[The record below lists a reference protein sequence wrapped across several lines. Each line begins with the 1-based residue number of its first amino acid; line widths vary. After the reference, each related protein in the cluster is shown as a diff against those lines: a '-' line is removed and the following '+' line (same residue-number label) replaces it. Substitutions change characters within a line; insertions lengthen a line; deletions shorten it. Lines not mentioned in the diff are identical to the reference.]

1 MKKNNI
7 CLVSFIYPLIEK
19 YLENFFLS
27 LKRQNTEKV
36 DYIIIDDKYNKKIKN
51 FSGTIL
57 KTPDNLSIIEVRIW
71 IIEKLIKEEYELVIF
86 LDADDIMESN
96 RINKIIEEYK
106 KTDKKYGFYYNDL
119 FLLEEKKDFYGGQ
132 LPNILTDIEQILNG
146 NCIGMSHTAINLKI
160 VKKALKNFLP
170 PSNIIAYDWL
180 LHSFLLLNGF
190 KGKKVDT
197 ITYYRIYENNIAGK
211 IENNEKKILLG
222 LKVKRNHYFELKKY
236 NEIFIK
242 KYLEILQ
249 TEEYILKNGIEKYMK
264 LLNNGK
270 KEVYWWK
277 NIKTLTEIKG
287 EKMIK
292 IKDREIKNYFK
303 PYIIAEIGANHNG
316 DIELAKK
323 LIVEAKKC
331 GADAVKFQSWTPSS
345 LICKEEY
352 NNNQVYTDSSK
363 KHFGS
368 LKEMVEKYYLREEQ
382 HFELKKYCDNLK
394 IDFCSTPF
402 SKEEVDLLMKLDVP
416 FIKVASMDIN
426 NLELLKYMAKQQKP
440 IILSTGMSTLSE
452 IEKAIE
458 IIENEGN
465 NQIILLHCISIY
477 PPKYEDINL
486 NNILMLEKTFGYP
499 VGFSDH
505 TIGTSIPLASV
516 ALGSCIIEK
525 HFTLDKNMPGWDH
538 EISADPQE
546 LEIICKESK
555 NITEALGTYKRIISK
570 DEQEKLK
577 KFRRSIVLANNLKEG
592 ETIKLEN
599 LEFKRPGT
607 GIRPDEVKYVIG
619 KKISRKIEK
628 DEILKWEDIK

>member
-7 CLVSFIYPLIEK
+7 CLVSFVYPLIEK
-19 YLENFFLS
+19 YLEDFFLS
-27 LKRQNTEKV
+27 LKRQNAEKV
-36 DYIIIDDKYNKKIKN
+36 DYIIVDDKYNKKIKN

-57 KTPDNLSIIEVRIW
+57 KAPDNLSIVEVRTW

-96 RINKIIEEYK
+96 RINKIIEEYE

-119 FLLEEKKDFYGGQ
+119 FLLKEKKDFYGGQ

-211 IENNEKKILLG
+211 VENNEKKILLG
-222 LKVKRNHYFELKKY
+222 LKVKRNHYSKLKKY
-236 NEIFIK
+236 NEIFVK

-249 TEEYILKNGIEKYMK
+249 TEEYILKNGIEKYME

-277 NIKTLTEIKG
+277 NIKTLTEIEG

-323 LIVEAKKC
+323 LIAEAKKC

-352 NNNQVYTDSSK
+352 NNNQVYTDSPK

-382 HFELKKYCDNLK
+382 HFELKKYCDNLE

-440 IILSTGMSTLSE
+440 IILSTGMSTLRE

-555 NITEALGTYKRIISK
+555 NITEALGTYKRIVSK

-577 KFRRSIVLANNLKEG
+577 KFRRSVVLANDLKEG

-619 KKISRKIEK
+619 KKLIRDIEK
-628 DEILKWEDIK
+628 DEILKWEDLK